1 MSFMIIARHFWASR
15 YGNEKV
21 AQALREMGMRCGL
34 RCDGG
39 RKSGMM
45 DTGYFVGQNSGMT
58 FKKERDDGVF
68 FACVKVLFMILY

>member
-1 MSFMIIARHFWASR
+1 MYLMQFMKNEINELYDYRSPLVWALR

-45 DTGYFVGQNSGMT
+45 DTGYFAGQNSGMT
-58 FKKERDDGVF
+58 FLNV
-68 FACVKVLFMILY
+68 

>member
-1 MSFMIIARHFWASR
+1 MKNEINELYDYRSPLIWASR

-21 AQALREMGMRCGL
+21 AQALREIGM

-45 DTGYFVGQNSGMT
+45 DTG
-58 FKKERDDGVF
+58 
-68 FACVKVLFMILY
+68 

>member
-1 MSFMIIARHFWASR
+1 MYLMQFMKNEINELYDYRSPLVWASR

-45 DTGYFVGQNSGMT
+45 DTG
-58 FKKERDDGVF
+58 
-68 FACVKVLFMILY
+68 